1 MHVCGQTLVL
11 IDNDATVSEVNQK
24 LVRATVRYMFYHL
37 PQQRAFCVGTYEH
50 DITGQEEFLTD
61 PADLVCN
68 ADKIEYGPKDSNLT
82 DTLCEVLTRWKESDF
97 ACRDILVFTDGLEGA
112 ALDHEKEEL
121 YYLLENCDYPVYVVM
136 LDQDNNAEARKTL
149 SAIAVTSG
157 GKFYETEFPGSEA
170 EVDKQLSEKIF
181 ASMDEYLSAHWTG
194 YEQNA
199 ASGEDT
205 NEEKNYDANEESEE
219 DEGSEEDEISDVAEK
234 TNELEHYDMPYDVSG
249 KVVYEYETPRPILG
263 GAPALVMSL
272 VFIGAGLLFGILGG
286 FVMMKKRRSPAAIRP
301 DIPDD
306 EDEMF
311 TDYELR
317 GMSTTDLTGDTVY
330 LADNGIEDDNPTRLL
345 ADDAVMLTLEDETDP
360 QRIYRIMLEGT
371 MTIGRGNCD
380 VMISG
385 DDALSKRHAELFAKD
400 GSVYVKDLSS
410 SNGTRVNG
418 VRVMRSVLSD
428 NDKLTIGSRTY
439 TVRI

>member
-1 MHVCGQTLVL
+1 MTKYFIPCLYIYKGRAVTGFGHKNIFASGNL
-11 IDNDATVSEVNQK
+11 SE
-24 LVRATVRYMFYHL
+24 LSMFYSDHGADRL
-37 PQQRAFCVGTYEH
+37 LVFDFSSGDAEH
-50 DITGQEEFLTD
+50 DRSI
-61 PADLVCN
+61 AC
-68 ADKIEYGPKDSNLT
+68 IKDICKSSQ
-82 DTLCEVLTRWKESDF
+82 V
-97 ACRDILVFTDGLEGA
+97 
-112 ALDHEKEEL
+112 
-121 YYLLENCDYPVYVVM
+121 PVYAAGNVRRVEDVKKLLYAGCSAAVLNAGKPGNIEM
-136 LDQDNNAEARKTL
+136 LEEVSKRFGKNK
-149 SAIAVTSG
+149 IAVCVS
-157 GKFYETEFPGSEA
+157 
-170 EVDKQLSEKIF
+170 
-181 ASMDEYLSAHWTG
+181 SMDEYLSAHWTG